1 MSFCSFKGHFHFF
14 FCKCPGFYP
23 FFSWVISLLFFFLI
37 FMSSLGVKAI
47 GFLNVAT
54 FPPVRLFFSPQLFIF
69 FPPVIYFLIFFFLTL
84 LMMLLTMQK
93 ILLTYLFLH
102 RWYLFKKLLLDFG
115 TWKNSLH
122 SFGKMCYM
130 FPFLEVYVFEFWEYF
145 PQCRFIIIY
154 SYKYV
159 SIHINI
165 YLYMCMNIWVFNC
178 FI

>member
-69 FPPVIYFLIFFFLTL
+69 FPPVIYFLIFFFWLSL
-84 LMMLLTMQK
+84 WCFWLCKRFYWLIYFYIDGIFLKSCFWILEHGK
-93 ILLTYLFLH
+93 ILSIALERCAICSPFLKFMFLNFGSIFLNVDLLLFIHISMYLF
-102 RWYLFKKLLLDFG
+102 
-115 TWKNSLH
+115 
-122 SFGKMCYM
+122 
-130 FPFLEVYVFEFWEYF
+130 
-145 PQCRFIIIY
+145 I
-154 SYKYV
+154 
-159 SIHINI
+159 
-165 YLYMCMNIWVFNC
+165 
-178 FI
+178 